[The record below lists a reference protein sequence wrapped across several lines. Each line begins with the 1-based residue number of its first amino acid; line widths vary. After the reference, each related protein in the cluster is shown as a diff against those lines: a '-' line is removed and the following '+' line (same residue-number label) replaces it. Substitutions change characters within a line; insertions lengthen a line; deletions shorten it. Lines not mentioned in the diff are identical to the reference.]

1 MKKTRI
7 CHLLGIKYPIIQGAM
22 AWVASAELAAA
33 VSNAGGLGVISP
45 NAGMSLKVDWVE
57 NLRSQ
62 FKKARSLTDK
72 PFGVN
77 IPLRVRKVREL
88 MDVVI
93 QQKVSVV
100 VTSVGDPVNY
110 TYYLKDAGIKVLH
123 VVASVGHA
131 TRAEACGV
139 DAVIAEGC
147 EAGGHSGFYE
157 LSTFVLVPQVVDA
170 VKIPVVAAG
179 GIADARGFT
188 AALALGAEGV
198 QMGTRFFASHECIAN
213 QKAKEA
219 VLRASDMDTIVTC
232 RKLGPRRT
240 LKNEVTDKLTEMEST
255 GASAADLE
263 AFLGTGRA
271 WKGAIDG
278 DLVNGEVYCGAIAGM
293 ITEIMSA
300 AEIVKSITRGSE
312 AVISRLNEFCS

>member
-7 CHLLGIKYPIIQGAM
+7 CHLLGIEYPIIQGAM
-22 AWVASAELAAA
+22 AWVSSAELAAA
-33 VSNAGGLGVISP
+33 VSSAGGLGVISP
-45 NAGMSLKVDWVE
+45 SAGVALNVDWVE
-57 NLRSQ
+57 NLCSQ
-62 FKKARSLTDK
+62 IRKASSLTDK

-147 EAGGHSGFYE
+147 EAGGHSGFDE

-179 GIADARGFT
+179 GIADARGFI

-198 QMGTRFFASHECIAN
+198 QMGTRFFASHECIAH

-219 VLRASDMDTIVTC
+219 VVKASDADTIVTC

-240 LKNEVTDKLTEMEST
+240 LRNEVTAKLAEMESA
-255 GASAADLE
+255 GASARDLE

-271 WKGAIDG
+271 WKGEVEG
-278 DLVNGEVYCGAIAGM
+278 DLVDGEVYCGAIAGM
-293 ITEIMSA
+293 VTEIVSA
-300 AEIVKSITRGSE
+300 GEIMQNITRGSE
-312 AVISRLNEFCS
+312 EIMTRLNKLWS

>member
-7 CHLLGIKYPIIQGAM
+7 CHLLGIEYPIIQGAM

-33 VSNAGGLGVISP
+33 VSNVGGLGVISP

-62 FKKARSLTDK
+62 LKKARSLTDK

-77 IPLRVRKVREL
+77 LPLRARKVEEL
-88 MDVVI
+88 IDVVI
-93 QQKVSVV
+93 QQKVPVV
-100 VTSVGDPVNY
+100 VTSVGDPSSY
-110 TYYLKDAGIKVLH
+110 TYYLKDAGITVLH
-123 VVASVGHA
+123 VVASVRHA

-147 EAGGHSGFYE
+147 EAGGHGGFDE

-179 GIADARGFT
+179 GIADSRGFV
-188 AALALGAEGV
+188 AVLALGAEGV
-198 QMGTRFFASHECIAN
+198 QMGTRFFASQECIAN

-219 VLRASDMDTIVTC
+219 VLKAGDMDTIVTC

-312 AVISRLNEFCS
+312 AVISRLNEFWS

>member
-1 MKKTRI
+1 MKKTSI
-7 CHLLGIKYPIIQGAM
+7 CRLLGIEYPIIQGAM
-22 AWVASAELAAA
+22 AWVACAELAAA

-45 NAGMSLKVDWVE
+45 NAGMSLNVDWAE
-57 NLRSQ
+57 NLCSQ
-62 FKKARSLTDK
+62 LKKARSLTDK

-123 VVASVGHA
+123 VVASVRHA

-139 DAVIAEGC
+139 DVVIAEGC
-147 EAGGHSGFYE
+147 EAGGHSGFDE

-179 GIADARGFT
+179 GIADARGFI

-198 QMGTRFFASHECIAN
+198 QMGTRFLASHQCLAHGN
-213 QKAKEA
+213 AKEA
-219 VLRASDMDTIVTC
+219 VVKASDTDTIVTC

-240 LKNEVTDKLTEMEST
+240 LRNEVTARLAEMEST
-255 GASAADLE
+255 GASARDLE

-271 WKGAIDG
+271 RKGEVDG
-278 DLVNGEVYCGAIAGM
+278 DLINGEVYCGASAGM
-293 ITEIMSA
+293 ITEIVSA
-300 AEIVKSITRGSE
+300 GEIMQSIARGSE
-312 AVISRLNEFCS
+312 EIMTRLNEL